1 MVEYGPV
8 IDAIRCLRNSDD
20 PEGWGNFIYHGDKP
34 LTETWAIV
42 GPHRNRDSEP
52 LAESNFECIVEDL
65 GKEFS
70 EGDVWSILRSSHWA
84 VGWSE
89 SVMCQTFTDDFID
102 MINGENVQI
111 FIEDGKG
118 WAVSDTFRSEI
129 VEDDLHP
136 VFLWLWEVL
145 TGLEGYPVYDESDLS
160 EREWNEA
167 IDSIQYVVDS
177 WVDLSGDNASDIA
190 SFLADEGIYIDCDG
204 CDPLELHRA
213 ALHLGFVE
221 DDEDYILDALAFWNE
236 DADYFGMKPSFFA
249 YEWNLALMGQM
260 KLWS

>member
-1 MVEYGPV
+1 MIEYGPV
-8 IDAIRCLRNSDD
+8 IDAIKCLRNSDD
-20 PEGWGNFIYHGDKP
+20 PEGWNNFVYHGDRD

-42 GPHRNRDSEP
+42 GPHRNRDSEA
-52 LAESNFECIVEDL
+52 LGNSNFECIVEDL
-65 GKEFS
+65 GKEFP
-70 EGDVWSILRSSHWA
+70 EGDCWEILRSSHWA

-89 SVMCQTFTDDFID
+89 SVMCQTFTNDFID

-111 FIEDGKG
+111 FIENGKG
-118 WAVSDTFRSEI
+118 WASSPTFNCEI

-145 TGLEGYPVYDESDLS
+145 TSLESYPVYDETDLS

-167 IDSIQYVVDS
+167 IDNIQYVVDH
-177 WVDLSGDNASDIA
+177 WVDLSGDNAAEIA
-190 SFLADEGIYIDCDG
+190 SFLADDQIYIDCDEG
-204 CDPLELHRA
+204 TVEDLHYA
-213 ALHLGFVE
+213 ALQLGFVE
-221 DDEDYILDALAFWNE
+221 DDEDYILEALEFWN
-236 DADYFGMKPSFFA
+236 DHVDLFGMTPSFFS